1 MLFILFF
8 NELKYRGIYCIY
20 FFTLNFFLFLF
31 FSKEILFLLVKPLLL
46 VNSES
51 INFTYFIFTDMADIF
66 FLYIE
71 ISFIISIFL
80 TIPKILIQ
88 VYIFLIQGLY
98 KYEKNIII
106 FITVFTISLSFC
118 LTFFLYLYIIPFIW
132 VFFINFELTSNES
145 LFGVYYEPKIKDY
158 ITFYIMINK
167 SIILALLFLPNLV
180 FLLVLLK
187 SDFIY
192 VFFKYRKLVILL
204 IFIIGGIFSPPDI
217 FSQLVIA
224 FFLLIL
230 YELILGINLLNEIY
244 LDKSKQN

>member
-1 MLFILFF
+1 
-8 NELKYRGIYCIY
+8 
-20 FFTLNFFLFLF
+20 
-31 FSKEILFLLVKPLLL
+31 
-46 VNSES
+46 
-51 INFTYFIFTDMADIF
+51 
-66 FLYIE
+66 
-71 ISFIISIFL
+71 
-80 TIPKILIQ
+80 
-88 VYIFLIQGLY
+88 
-98 KYEKNIII
+98 
-106 FITVFTISLSFC
+106 
-118 LTFFLYLYIIPFIW
+118 
-132 VFFINFELTSNES
+132 
-145 LFGVYYEPKIKDY
+145 
-158 ITFYIMINK
+158 MINK

-180 FLLVLLK
+180 FLLILLK